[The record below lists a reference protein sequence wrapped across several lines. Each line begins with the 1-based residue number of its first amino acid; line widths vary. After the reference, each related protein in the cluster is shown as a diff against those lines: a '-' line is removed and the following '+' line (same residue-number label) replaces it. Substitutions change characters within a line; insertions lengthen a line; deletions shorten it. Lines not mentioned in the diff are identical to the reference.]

1 MKEPHN
7 YKIVGYSMILI
18 AISLTAIALLYL
30 AIGNNVLYGDNIQRE
45 KTIEYEKQKQQLE
58 TENFLESYIIL
69 QYNKR
74 IKYIN

>member
-7 YKIVGYSMILI
+7 YKVVGYSMILI
-18 AISLTAIALLYL
+18 AISLTTIALLYL

-45 KTIEYEKQKQQLE
+45 KTIEYEKQKEQLE

-69 QYNKR
+69 QYDER
-74 IKYIN
+74 IK